1 MKRMKKVISIA
12 TALIMMLAMTATAF
26 ADATLSKEAGDN
38 HTYDV
43 YQIFTADIFDAASGE
58 LEGVKY
64 GANSTGT
71 GAVPTTVLEALA
83 AVNSSSDAEKIAVI
97 DDYWNQSSAAFA
109 TAAPGPAAAAV

>member
-12 TALIMMLAMTATAF
+12 SALIMMLAMTATAF

-43 YQIFTADIFDAASGE
+43 YQIFKADSVDATTGE
-58 LEGVKY
+58 LAGVKY

-71 GAVPTTVLEALA
+71 EDSAVPTTVLEALA
-83 AVNSSSDAEKIAVI
+83 ARS
-97 DDYWNQSSAAFA
+97 Y
-109 TAAPGPAAAAV
+109 